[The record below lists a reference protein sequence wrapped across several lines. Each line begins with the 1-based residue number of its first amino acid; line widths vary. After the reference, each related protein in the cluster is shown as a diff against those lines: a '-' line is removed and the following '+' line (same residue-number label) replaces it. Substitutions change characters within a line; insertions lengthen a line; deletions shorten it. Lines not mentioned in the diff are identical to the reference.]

1 MTSMGDTA
9 LAAVETEPP
18 VIEAQDEFS
27 DGSEDMETVFDDDSG
42 GTVES
47 DTAEKEP
54 EPETDNKIE
63 STEDIKEPKITEPAK
78 EETFSSGEIESAES
92 DTSVTANTEPA
103 AIFAAGSVEN
113 QEYETIKDQT
123 LQSDLVISG
132 NAEFSGSTL
141 NLNGHTLTIEG
152 NLHHTSGKIE
162 IAGGTL
168 EIKGDYQNYDYLYEN
183 GSYHGGWGSLV
194 MEKETGQMIVG
205 KDFYM
210 YSYCNTSDNK
220 LKAGTIRI
228 GGNFKE
234 NASNENFVG
243 QGSHEVIF
251 TGNGV
256 HEIEIGNS
264 GTCFNILG
272 TEKGSKL
279 SWTGYY
285 NVQGMKNDLDIEVPE
300 GKTVTFPSTEKGI
313 NFKGYHVNITGDVVS
328 EGNINLDQGSLT
340 IGGNLHHTS
349 GKIEIAG
356 GTLEIKGDY
365 QNYDY
370 LYENGSYHGG
380 WGSLVMEKETGQMIV
395 GKDFYMYSYCNT
407 SDNKLKAGTIRIGGN
422 FKENASNE
430 NFVGQGSHEVI
441 FTGNGVHEIEIGNSG
456 TCFNILE
463 TEEGSKLNWTGY
475 YNVQDLRND
484 LDIEVPEGKTINF
497 YTDTAIDLK
506 GHHVSI
512 TGDAVHDNGK
522 LELNGAELT
531 ISGDMRSA
539 GDIDL
544 DQGTLSIGGNL
555 HHTLGNIEIAGG
567 TLNIKGDYRNYDYL
581 YEDGNYHGGYG
592 SLVMEKESDCM
603 TVGKDFYMYSYRG
616 QDLNKFQAGTIR
628 IGGNFKENVSNENF
642 VGQGSHKVIFTG
654 NGLHEIE
661 IGNSGTCF
669 NILETEEG
677 SKLNWTGY
685 YNVQD
690 LRNDLD
696 IEVPEG
702 KTINFYT
709 DTAIDLKGH
718 HVSITGDAV
727 HDNGK
732 LELNGAELTISGDM
746 RSAGDIDLDQGTLS
760 IGGNLHHTLGNIE
773 IAGGTL
779 NIKGDYRN
787 YDYLYEDGNYH
798 GGYGSLVMEKE
809 SDCMT
814 VGKDFYM
821 YSYRG
826 QDLNKFQAGTIRIGG
841 NFKENVSNENFV
853 GQGSHKVIFTG
864 NGLHEIEI
872 GNSGTCFNILET
884 EEGSKLNWT
893 GYYNVQDL
901 RNDLDIEVPEGKT
914 INFYTDTEKVI
925 DLKGHHVSITGDA
938 VHDSGKL
945 EFNGAELTIS
955 GDLRSGGDIDLDQG
969 TLSIGGNLH
978 HTSGSIEIAGGTLEI
993 KGDYQNYQYVYENGR
1008 YYDGGYGSLVMEKE
1022 TDSMTVGKDFY
1033 MYSYCDQDEN
1043 KLEAGTIRIGG
1054 NFKQGALDEN
1064 FIGQGTHKTI
1074 FTGNGTHIISME
1086 SEDAKFNILEI
1097 TGAYENYIFN
1107 KIPCWN
1113 TLMSNNQEIANTVF
1127 GDYEV
1132 EIIEDEKHNKTA
1144 EIVGYVG
1151 KDENLVVPD
1160 TISGYTVTEIGDSVF
1175 AYRDFLKSLELPY
1188 TAVKLGWYLVNGCEN
1203 LEEVVIFDSVTEI
1216 AEGNFQY
1223 GVPKLVLYV
1232 EPGSY
1237 AEEYAKE
1244 NDIPFEY
1251 YLRKNVTLEASVKNQ
1266 DGEVLQSG
1274 YDIYWYDAEDFQ
1286 FLGRGNRLR
1295 NLEEGKKYQ
1304 FDITLGEELSY
1315 QYQQPKMQTVTA
1327 SAGNT
1332 VTEIVLTPYEKIEV
1346 NGTVKDTDG
1355 QTIPSAKIKLK
1366 QTYNGMYEKVLETET
1381 DEQGRFSVTAD
1392 QITGTVVVKAD
1403 GYYDSVYTLPQNLE
1417 EQKFTINAEMRK
1429 LPSNKISLSFNVKK
1443 AGKTGDTEVITP
1455 LTDTSGLKF
1464 KLYNETKKKEITD
1477 FTVQYPTLSIGDDT
1491 IEKGDNLRLSVSD
1504 EKKQLAEYEETVT
1517 LDENKCAELKGTLT
1531 ENGSIQIGKIS
1542 GNEENVV
1549 FIFNSDKQCTGNQTT
1564 GTSYQSSAVPAG
1576 NYTLVL
1582 MKKTSLLRSVDSLD
1596 KLSELGLKKDT
1607 DYAQMSVTVEK
1618 GVITDIREVIVP
1630 VLDESKLYYTVSEE
1644 TNLWTNMNSAITGQ
1658 YITIRAKYEI
1668 DSKYTTTDE
1677 NLQIELP
1684 EDMTLVEKSL
1694 TVDGKSKVCAI
1705 SGNTVTVNVNQK
1717 KGTIRFYVLATKAG
1731 NKRIHAYLN
1740 FENNNKKVTQPI
1752 GSVSVDVTAA
1762 SITVPEKT
1770 GFTEVSVTGKTL
1782 PNSEITVYDNDIVVG
1797 NTVSRKNG
1805 SWGTEISLT
1814 NPRNYSV
1821 HSIYAVIRNQ
1831 EYDIELQTDVSK
1843 LIYNKNYIEVS
1854 KVTMINID
1862 WLNKEWVTVFDFLHP
1877 DGEAGSY
1884 DYTSSHPGFT
1894 FKVEFTGGDAEDL
1907 EDVYVVTK
1915 NSNGDLTYV
1924 SCDYDSQSKCWIG
1937 THDYLEFSD
1946 VPSSVDVQFNTNKL
1960 IQYEGEEAD
1969 SQEVIESIMEISE
1982 RNKNVEDSLEE
1993 AVEFGDEAVENEKI
2007 SFPLKCGNEEIAF
2020 YELEVVDYSLFDL
2033 DAWKEDNCQIYE
2045 YEDGSYSYQTSYT
2058 EDTTYIT
2065 LMAFPDEKML
2075 VKESLTLPDPETAI
2089 LTIGETI
2096 AAGGKKKIHWSDA
2109 VKNTY
2114 DIVKLHYDVVKWT
2127 KVITGLDDV
2136 ESLWG
2141 EGEDIKRKVEILNN
2155 DLEIIQKVLER
2166 CLCLDNSAYKSDLV
2180 KYQVLVSTFKDDAYA
2195 RYGGTLLANALIF
2208 AAGGRIGKLATK
2220 GTFTVS
2226 KKLYRYV
2233 QKKCGHSGRGRLK
2246 KWVKNS
2252 LDFVSEETGD
2262 KIKDKFEDISNVI
2275 ENIFSAKNY
2284 VDAQY
2289 QELEDALCKIK
2300 EKLTER
2306 KCPCKLKT
2314 GKCDCNW
2321 KNNPDPNITDH
2332 PVTPKA
2338 DPSGYVYE
2346 AVPSNRI
2353 EGVRSEIYYY
2363 DYALDEFGVA
2373 EDQKSDILWDAEN
2386 YDQANPQYTDT
2397 AGTFGWNVPEGQWL
2411 VKFSKDG
2418 YEDTDS
2424 HNDVAV
2430 DEEGYLPVPPIQT
2443 EVNTAMI
2450 SNEAP
2455 AVSSV
2460 NAYQDGIDIT
2470 FSQYMEIDTVN
2481 RENIVVMSGGK
2492 TVSGTIRPT
2501 NAEYDYEGQ
2510 KQYASSFVLES
2521 EETLN
2526 GNISIS
2532 VKNVKNYHG
2541 LQLAKGYN
2549 ETIPV
2554 QIRPEKV
2561 ELETAG
2567 EIPYSGNKDM
2577 VIRILPAAA
2586 GANKTLTVTS
2596 YSPSIVGTE
2605 STTVTTDSEGTASVK
2620 LKGNLPG
2627 QGIVS
2632 VTLDGTQLLAE
2643 QMVRVSNIN
2652 AQKSLETGEYQ
2663 IVLEK
2668 DTFVYN
2674 KKAQTP
2680 KVEIEGLTE
2689 NTDFTV
2695 AYSNN
2700 INAGTAMIEVTGIG
2714 AYTGTLTRT
2723 FTITKAANKI
2733 SASNISKSASTKSKS
2748 YSINARADGGKL
2760 EYRSDN
2766 NKITVNESG
2775 KVKVAANYTGKA
2787 EIQIT
2792 ASDENYETATC
2803 TITVKITQA
2812 ANTIT
2817 ASNIK
2822 KTYSSKEQTV
2832 SLKVKRKGT
2841 GKITYKSNVKNV
2853 KISSSGKVK
2862 IPAKFVGKVTVTVK
2876 VAAKGIYKAAS
2887 KKITITVNPAGTT
2900 LSSVK
2905 NSASKTI
2912 TAAWKRN
2919 KQVSGYEIQYSTNK
2933 KLTSGNKTVRVTK
2946 NSITSQKL
2954 KNLKKGKTYYVRIR
2968 TYKTVSGKKYYSDWS
2983 AVKSVK
2989 VSK

>member
-1 MTSMGDTA
+1 M
-9 LAAVETEPP
+9 
-18 VIEAQDEFS
+18 
-27 DGSEDMETVFDDDSG
+27 
-42 GTVES
+42 
-47 DTAEKEP
+47 
-54 EPETDNKIE
+54 
-63 STEDIKEPKITEPAK
+63 
-78 EETFSSGEIESAES
+78 
-92 DTSVTANTEPA
+92 
-103 AIFAAGSVEN
+103 
-113 QEYETIKDQT
+113 
-123 LQSDLVISG
+123 
-132 NAEFSGSTL
+132 
-141 NLNGHTLTIEG
+141 
-152 NLHHTSGKIE
+152 
-162 IAGGTL
+162 
-168 EIKGDYQNYDYLYEN
+168 
-183 GSYHGGWGSLV
+183 
-194 MEKETGQMIVG
+194 
-205 KDFYM
+205 
-210 YSYCNTSDNK
+210 
-220 LKAGTIRI
+220 
-228 GGNFKE
+228 
-234 NASNENFVG
+234 
-243 QGSHEVIF
+243 
-251 TGNGV
+251 
-256 HEIEIGNS
+256 
-264 GTCFNILG
+264 
-272 TEKGSKL
+272 
-279 SWTGYY
+279 
-285 NVQGMKNDLDIEVPE
+285 
-300 GKTVTFPSTEKGI
+300 
-313 NFKGYHVNITGDVVS
+313 
-328 EGNINLDQGSLT
+328 
-340 IGGNLHHTS
+340 
-349 GKIEIAG
+349 
-356 GTLEIKGDY
+356 
-365 QNYDY
+365 
-370 LYENGSYHGG
+370 
-380 WGSLVMEKETGQMIV
+380 
-395 GKDFYMYSYCNT
+395 
-407 SDNKLKAGTIRIGGN
+407 
-422 FKENASNE
+422 
-430 NFVGQGSHEVI
+430 
-441 FTGNGVHEIEIGNSG
+441 
-456 TCFNILE
+456 
-463 TEEGSKLNWTGY
+463 
-475 YNVQDLRND
+475 QDLRND

-654 NGLHEIE
+654 NG
-661 IGNSGTCF
+661 
-669 NILETEEG
+669 
-677 SKLNWTGY
+677 
-685 YNVQD
+685 V
-690 LRNDLD
+690 
-696 IEVPEG
+696 
-702 KTINFYT
+702 
-709 DTAIDLKGH
+709 
-718 HVSITGDAV
+718 
-727 HDNGK
+727 
-732 LELNGAELTISGDM
+732 
-746 RSAGDIDLDQGTLS
+746 
-760 IGGNLHHTLGNIE
+760 
-773 IAGGTL
+773 
-779 NIKGDYRN
+779 
-787 YDYLYEDGNYH
+787 
-798 GGYGSLVMEKE
+798 
-809 SDCMT
+809 
-814 VGKDFYM
+814 
-821 YSYRG
+821 
-826 QDLNKFQAGTIRIGG
+826 
-841 NFKENVSNENFV
+841 
-853 GQGSHKVIFTG
+853 
-864 NGLHEIEI
+864 HEIEI

-1054 NFKQGALDEN
+1054 NFKQGTLDEN